1 MVDLNN
7 NKAAV
12 SIHDHHAYQNGH
24 DDNIVDLYSSKSD
37 DDEDYDYEKD
47 GGDSTR
53 VEKKIIKEQQ
63 YERDIS
69 GINNEKLHDLKIVME
84 RECSLYS
91 SVTLNSAFKSFKFDA
106 EKDMLFNQLVEISNN
121 TNNNNFNK
129 EDNNN
134 NNNTYQNNLEKVFLS
149 QNFLDKLPIQIS
161 FLKHLRVLDLKH
173 NSFTEIPF
181 KFLPISLTIL
191 EISNNNLNKHIS
203 LSSSKANDLVN
214 LKYLN
219 INDNKFTS
227 IHQLTNLLKLPNL
240 KIVDVNNIPDMDTLP
255 NISKDFLTNLRS
267 YLSTNNNNNSSNNNN
282 NNNNTGLNNN
292 NVHSRYNEYFKRLS
306 VLPEDINEDTSN
318 DGNSRHGS
326 NESKANG
333 IAKQKT
339 SLFKKTTTNI
349 QQSVLSQ
356 EIGRSRT
363 PTFSE
368 SSNNQSMFGSVVRS
382 RTSSVSD
389 NNGSNSANI
398 KKNIQ
403 SMNNNNIIINPV
415 ENPSVLNIK
424 KNTSKSKSRKSSFSN
439 INSINGSTSTPN
451 VNQFGY
457 QRISSFSSE
466 HKSNLLED
474 GKKIDKENITL
485 DNANVTKETLLNA
498 RKKSQ
503 IIRYDKLL
511 ICCRRLLFTFT
522 ESQQTLR
529 RVTQFGKDKTVAM
542 NVVQLL
548 YTTSHGIDNL
558 VEVLEKCE
566 EEENLNSTNDNNKKI
581 LIKTCQDIFPYFKQ
595 IFKLLNNNFNSFFQN
610 VELCFLRMFYMNLL
624 NSYTELYNAYMI
636 IKHKSDQSRST
647 SVNIKR
653 GVSISKFD
661 HSEQK
666 PDMEIASP
674 SNNNDDTVIINLL
687 SNGKSPSTAMSS
699 QNLETSSIT
708 SSHSSNTQQ
717 QQQQLPTQ
725 QPPVVTPT
733 LISPPNV
740 ATFKRSRSNTFA
752 TPPESIISPTV
763 QSNINTN
770 VSNLSSSSAILN
782 SANSITP
789 QPLQTQPITDDKKL
803 IQSLK
808 TLHTMISQGI
818 VDKINNAITKETFS
832 ALYQSCTNCKTI
844 DNLLSTELQ
853 NLDLEN
859 IGSNKNKIWDLMSQ
873 QIKAVLLFLG
883 AVKQNL
889 VELTSV
895 MNDEQSKDAHSQEL
909 SSLARLTKEITML
922 LDKSSF
928 KS

>member
-7 NKAAV
+7 NKAA
-12 SIHDHHAYQNGH
+12 N
-24 DDNIVDLYSSKSD
+24 
-37 DDEDYDYEKD
+37 

-53 VEKKIIKEQQ
+53 VEKKIIKELQ
-63 YERDIS
+63 YERDTTV
-69 GINNEKLHDLKIVME
+69 INNEKLHDLKIVME

-106 EKDMLFNQLVEISNN
+106 EKDMLFNQLVEISNTT
-121 TNNNNFNK
+121 TNNNNNNK

-267 YLSTNNNNNSSNNNN
+267 YLSTNNNNNN

-292 NVHSRYNEYFKRLS
+292 NVHSRYNDYFKRLS

-368 SSNNQSMFGSVVRS
+368 SSNNQYMFGSVVRS

-485 DNANVTKETLLNA
+485 DNANVTKETLSNA

-653 GVSISKFD
+653 GVSISKID

-674 SNNNDDTVIINLL
+674 GNNDDDTVIINLL

-708 SSHSSNTQQ
+708 SSHSSNT

-789 QPLQTQPITDDKKL
+789 QPLQTQPIFDDKKL

-818 VDKINNAITKETFS
+818 VDKINNVITKETFS

-844 DNLLSTELQ
+844 DNMLSTELQ